1 MFPSKPPKSAPK
13 PRHPKDRTLLV
24 VSATNVLPPS
34 IDEEVPDVAHPAVP
48 PSFSSHHPTSDTP
61 EVATLAN
68 NVGIQ
73 CTPNTSDS
81 STHVI
86 FSDITLDDL
95 KTDEKVRFYTGFTSV
110 AMLMLMFTTLVK
122 HGADKLN
129 YWRGEK
135 SLGQRTYHHQ
145 NSQKPG
151 PKRALRVQEEFLLTC
166 MRLRLGLL
174 QEHLGDIFKI
184 SPSTVSRILNTW
196 INFIYDCS
204 QSLVPW
210 PTREQILYNL
220 PRAFMD
226 FPNTQIVLDC
236 TEIFIEK
243 PSSQVA
249 QWQTWSEYKHHN
261 TFKLLVGVTPNGTV
275 TFVSRLWGGRASDRH
290 ITLNEGILARIDP
303 GMSVMADKGFTINDL
318 LSDTVQLNVPPKI
331 PSSRP
336 MTENEVFKTAHIA
349 SARIVIEMK
358 NEQAKNFRCLQG
370 IIPLS
375 EAHLVEQ
382 MAFICF
388 AWTNLYPPLLK

>member
-1 MFPSKPPKSAPK
+1 
-13 PRHPKDRTLLV
+13 
-24 VSATNVLPPS
+24 
-34 IDEEVPDVAHPAVP
+34 
-48 PSFSSHHPTSDTP
+48 
-61 EVATLAN
+61 
-68 NVGIQ
+68 
-73 CTPNTSDS
+73 
-81 STHVI
+81 
-86 FSDITLDDL
+86 
-95 KTDEKVRFYTGFTSV
+95 
-110 AMLMLMFTTLVK
+110 
-122 HGADKLN
+122 
-129 YWRGEK
+129 
-135 SLGQRTYHHQ
+135 
-145 NSQKPG
+145 
-151 PKRALRVQEEFLLTC
+151 
-166 MRLRLGLL
+166 
-174 QEHLGDIFKI
+174 
-184 SPSTVSRILNTW
+184 
-196 INFIYDCS
+196 
-204 QSLVPW
+204 
-210 PTREQILYNL
+210 
-220 PRAFMD
+220 MD
-226 FPNTQIVLDC
+226 FPNTQIVLVC

-261 TFKLLVGVTPNGTV
+261 TFELLVGVTPNGTV

-303 GMSVMADKGFTINDL
+303 GMSVMADKGINDL

-358 NEQAKNFRCLQG
+358 NEQAKTFRCLQG